1 MARKTKEEALRTK
14 QKLLDSALEI
24 MSERTYASISMTEIA
39 ERIGYS
45 KGAIYW
51 HFRNKHDILISLVDY
66 VCAKYEQE
74 LEKIAKGESL
84 NGLRH
89 YFMEKLS
96 MPLHNMTFTK
106 LHKLLRHRSEWPRD
120 VDEKVIDMLVERIS
134 REREA
139 VENLF
144 RRMQKEG
151 KIKESIDAG
160 EAAGLI
166 CAILQGIFMFQ
177 LEDNFYKMDFSKH
190 VNTIIDAFEKEL
202 SPVKS

>member
-51 HFRNKHDILISLVDY
+51 HFRNKHDILISLVGY
-66 VCAKYEQE
+66 VCTRYEQE

-96 MPLHNMTFTK
+96 MPLHNATFIK
-106 LHKLLRHRSEWPRD
+106 LHKLLSHRSEWPRD

-151 KIKESIDAG
+151 KIKESINVN

-166 CAILQGIFMFQ
+166 SAILHGIFIFQ
-177 LEDNFYKMDFSKH
+177 FEDNYYKMDFSKH

-202 SPVKS
+202 SPVK